1 MDFINHFNLIR
12 FKVEHIFLVG
22 TTFINVIILFDL
34 LQINLIHHTIVLADH
49 NVNLTIC
56 IVSYFNISQVLSRLF
71 QFTTLCSM

>member
-34 LQINLIHHTIVLADH
+34 LQLYLEICTSSYLGKSTI
-49 NVNLTIC
+49 
-56 IVSYFNISQVLSRLF
+56 
-71 QFTTLCSM
+71 